1 MATSASKFAKSGVF
15 RAFSQKLPIL
25 VAVPLHGRGF
35 GNGCQEDLMDKATR
49 ILYLEDDANE
59 AELIRKAL
67 AENIHASTLDVVATR
82 ENYLSAIQR
91 GEVDII
97 LSDSLVPVFDGLSTK
112 QTTQKQCPDVPF
124 ICVSSYVGRAG

>member
-49 ILYLEDDANE
+49 ILYLEDDANA

-82 ENYLSAIQR
+82 EIYLSAIQR
-91 GEVDII
+91 GEVDIN
-97 LSDSLVPVFDGLSTK
+97 LSDSRAPGCDGLAALRAA
-112 QTTQKQCPDVPF
+112 QEQCPDGPF
-124 ICVSSYVGRAG
+124 ICVSSY